1 MRTTVGSRFAHQAG
15 FTLIKTPS
23 YRQQAARRRLMAICA
38 ILGLALASGLIGSLS
53 APGADVRS
61 EVVSNA
67 TTGPFSYFPHQ

>member
-15 FTLIKTPS
+15 FTLMKTPS
-23 YRQQAARRRLMAICA
+23 YRQQAARRRLMAVCA

-53 APGADVRS
+53 APRADLRGK
-61 EVVSNA
+61 VVSSV